1 MKNLAF
7 LALLIILISSNLRAE
22 QGCPPGQIPAQSN
35 GSMSSCGPIPAGYYQ
50 EQPAASPRP
59 SGKWIKTWG
68 AIATDGAEN
77 LGVSTGKLKKSDAEQ
92 DALEKCAGAS
102 KGQCHI
108 LQSYKNQCAAIAEP
122 TNRGS
127 FTRSFARGP
136 SIETASKDAFAHC
149 KEKNPN
155 AECKVIYQECSDP
168 IFKAY

>member
-1 MKNLAF
+1 MKHLAILAF
-7 LALLIILISSNLRAE
+7 LILISASARAE
-22 QGCPPGQIPAQSN
+22 QGCPSGQIPAQSN

-92 DALEKCAGAS
+92 DALEKCADAS
-102 KGQCHI
+102 KSRCHI
-108 LQSYKNQCAAIAEP
+108 LQSYKNQCAAVAEP
-122 TNRGS
+122 TYRGS

-149 KEKNPN
+149 KEKNPS
-155 AECKVIYQECSDP
+155 AECKVI
-168 IFKAY
+168 